1 MKRIRTVAAFGG
13 SALYISADSL
23 KPYFRVIELRN
34 HTSCPNGPGLKCRA
48 PARSS

>member
-23 KPYFRVIELRN
+23 IRAARTGRASNAELR
-34 HTSCPNGPGLKCRA
+34 HGHHSA
-48 PARSS
+48 ARFGS